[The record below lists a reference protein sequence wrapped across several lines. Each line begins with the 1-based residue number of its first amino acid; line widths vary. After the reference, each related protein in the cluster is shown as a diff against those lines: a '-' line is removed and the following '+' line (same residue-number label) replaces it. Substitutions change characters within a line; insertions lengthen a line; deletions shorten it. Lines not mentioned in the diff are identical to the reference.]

1 MPRHKTGG
9 AIFRRKRKGKKIIK
23 IWYARIQFWD
33 DDGKRKQVVRKP
45 AYNSEG
51 SAREKARELLAEFDT
66 NRKAFDSPEMIF
78 DELAA
83 HYKATYLVD
92 PEYRDGR
99 KIAGLRSKYDF
110 EHRLKPLRD
119 FFGKK
124 KLRSLTHGD
133 LQQYKTQRLKTP
145 VIAGRNTR
153 KTKEEGKPKSRPR
166 SIATVHRELSFMRR
180 ILNVAMANG
189 WILRNPFTQGESLI
203 RPGDESPRERILSR
217 DEEARLLAFCIDERA
232 HLRAIIICALDT
244 GMRRG
249 EMFSLKWSDV
259 DFESGLITIRAFNT
273 KTMRQRQVAMTDR
286 LRSELSRLSGLQENL
301 VFGIKTSSKS
311 AFNNAKKKAG
321 LSDLRF
327 HDLRHTHATR
337 LVGAQ
342 MPLPEVGRVL
352 GHTQPSTTYRY
363 VNVNEETAMRAA
375 DLLNSFNN
383 TVSDRTKRKKKSS
396 AVNRRPLPKLAA
408 SRTSRGD

>member
-1 MPRHKTGG
+1 
-9 AIFRRKRKGKKIIK
+9 
-23 IWYARIQFWD
+23 
-33 DDGKRKQVVRKP
+33 
-45 AYNSEG
+45 
-51 SAREKARELLAEFDT
+51 
-66 NRKAFDSPEMIF
+66 
-78 DELAA
+78 
-83 HYKATYLVD
+83 
-92 PEYRDGR
+92 
-99 KIAGLRSKYDF
+99 
-110 EHRLKPLRD
+110 
-119 FFGKK
+119 
-124 KLRSLTHGD
+124 
-133 LQQYKTQRLKTP
+133 
-145 VIAGRNTR
+145 
-153 KTKEEGKPKSRPR
+153 
-166 SIATVHRELSFMRR
+166 
-180 ILNVAMANG
+180 MANG

-203 RPGDESPRERILSR
+203 RPGDESPRQRILSR

-383 TVSDRTKRKKKSS
+383 TVSNRTKGKKKSS

>member
-9 AIFRRKRKGKKIIK
+9 AVIRRIQKGKKTVK
-23 IWYARIQFWD
+23 VWYARIQFFD
-33 DDGKRKQVVRKP
+33 DAGKRKQIERKP
-45 AYNSEG
+45 AYNSES

-66 NRKAFDSPEMIF
+66 NHKAFDAPTMTF
-78 DELAA
+78 DDLAA
-83 HYKATYLVD
+83 YYQVTYLVD

-99 KIAGLRSKYDF
+99 KISGLRSKYDF
-110 EHRLKPLRD
+110 EHRLKALKD

-133 LQQYKTQRLKTP
+133 LQRYKTQRLKTP

-153 KTKEEGKPKSRPR
+153 GTKEEGKPKTRPR

-180 ILNVAMANG
+180 ILNVAVANG
-189 WILRNPFTQGESLI
+189 WILRNPFEQGESLI
-203 RPGDESPRERILSR
+203 KPGDEKPRERIISR
-217 DEEARLLAFCIDERA
+217 EEEARLLAFCTDERA

-259 DFESGLITIRAFNT
+259 DFETGLITIRAFNT
-273 KTMRQRQVAMTDR
+273 KTMRERQVAMTDR
-286 LRSELSRLSGLQENL
+286 LRSELLRLNVHQEDNL
-301 VFGIKTSSKS
+301 VFGIKTSAKS
-311 AFNNAKKKAG
+311 AFNWAKKKAG

-352 GHTQPSTTYRY
+352 GHTQPSTTFRY
-363 VNVNEETAMRAA
+363 VNINEETAKRAA

-383 TVSDRTKRKKKSS
+383 ATNNKTNRKKKSA
-396 AVNRRPLPKLAA
+396 AVRREA
-408 SRTSRGD
+408 SKAGDVQH

>member
-9 AIFRRKRKGKKIIK
+9 AVLRGIRKGKKTLK
-23 IWYARIQFWD
+23 VWYARIQFYD
-33 DDGKRKQVVRKP
+33 DAGKRKQIERKP
-45 AYNSEG
+45 AYNSES

-66 NRKAFDSPEMIF
+66 NHKAFDAPTMTF
-78 DELAA
+78 GDLAD
-83 HYKATYLVD
+83 YYQATYLVD
-92 PEYRDGR
+92 AEYRDGR
-99 KIAGLRSKYDF
+99 KIAGLRSRYDF

-133 LQQYKTQRLKTP
+133 LHRYKTQRLKTP

-153 KTKEEGKPKSRPR
+153 GTKTKGKPKSRPR

-180 ILNVAMANG
+180 ILNVAVANG
-189 WILRNPFTQGESLI
+189 WILRNPFEQGEPLI
-203 RPGDESPRERILSR
+203 KPGDEKPRERIISR
-217 DEEARLLAFCIDERA
+217 EEEARLLAFCTDERA

-273 KTMRQRQVAMTDR
+273 KTMRQRQVALTDR
-286 LRSELSRLSGLQENL
+286 LKSELLQLSQGPNDEL
-301 VFGIKTSSKS
+301 VFGIKTSAKS

-327 HDLRHTHATR
+327 HDLRHSHATR
-337 LVGAQ
+337 LVGGQ

-352 GHTQPSTTYRY
+352 GHTQPTTTFRY
-363 VNVNEETAMRAA
+363 VNVNEETAKRAA
-375 DLLNSFNN
+375 DVLNRFNTAAN
-383 TVSDRTKRKKKSS
+383 DEVE
-396 AVNRRPLPKLAA
+396 PLH
-408 SRTSRGD
+408 